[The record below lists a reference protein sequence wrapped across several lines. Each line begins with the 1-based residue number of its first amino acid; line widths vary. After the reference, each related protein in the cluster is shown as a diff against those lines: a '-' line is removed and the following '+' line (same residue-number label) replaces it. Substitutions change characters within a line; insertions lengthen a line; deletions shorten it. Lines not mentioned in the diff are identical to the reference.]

1 MQRPGHGCPL
11 PVIQFD
17 WYGIALRELTQAQQP
32 DATPE
37 QRAALPILR
46 ERIRLHERLSAKPF
60 VEQDL
65 VKTLAQLSRGEELN
79 SDTVHLGAINQEAR
93 RLLEKWQDP
102 DRDSLHPYT

>member
-1 MQRPGHGCPL
+1 MPISPEL
-11 PVIQFD
+11 FVSY